1 MRLQHAENQPDV
13 AEQKEFADWL
23 LEVGEGRIPTI
34 RGLENNIIRLPNDII
49 RDGSVLEKTGPG
61 PVLRSVFTVFGP

>member
-1 MRLQHAENQPDV
+1 MHLQRAENQPDA

-34 RGLENNIIRLPNDII
+34 FFFLSFSTLC
-49 RDGSVLEKTGPG
+49 
-61 PVLRSVFTVFGP
+61 RSSESRIY